1 MLAFLLT
8 NFVAVTDAAAAA
20 CNKPKLLG
28 IFQPWYQ
35 YLDVQQRTIP
45 SNGATYCS
53 VQKFNLLGSSSDVPL
68 VLLAVVDDLL
78 RLAGLVAVGYVVY
91 GGIQY
96 ATSQGNPDQTAKA
109 QSTIINALIGLAIAL
124 IAVATVS
131 FLGNKLST

>member
-1 MLAFLLT
+1 MLAFLI
-8 NFVAVTDAAAAA
+8 NFADATAAT
-20 CNKPKLLG
+20 CGKSNLLG

-35 YLDVQQRTIP
+35 YLDVQQKTIQ
-45 SNGATYCS
+45 STGTTYCS
-53 VQKFNLLGSSSDVPL
+53 VEKFNLLGSSSDVPL

-78 RLAGLVAVGYVVY
+78 RLAGLIAVGYVVY

-109 QSTIINALIGLAIAL
+109 QSTIVNALIGLAIAL

-131 FLGNKLST
+131 FLGNRLSQ